1 LRFRSSGPLLKVAVV
16 AAFACVT
23 TNGIAA
29 DRAARAATP
38 ASSSAAVPS
47 LYLVRFEEP
56 ALAEFNNLRGGASA
70 EAGAKIPQVPGA
82 NGRSRLDVHSAQARS
97 YEAYLQERQQHHL
110 GDITNSLGRAPAAA
124 YAMHHALNAVV
135 LQLSPQEAQRLA
147 HVAGV
152 AAVEP
157 EQQLAMETDIAP
169 GFIDA
174 TSVWW
179 GTRSS
184 QDSLAARSFDT
195 VGFRG
200 DGVVVGDI
208 DTGYNSK
215 SPSFAPIDGNGYAIR
230 NPLGHNHFIGQCNVP
245 GISLA
250 GCNDK
255 VIGVYDELG
264 LTSGQTSP
272 LYSVEDGVSHGSQT
286 ACIAAGNA
294 RSATTGGY
302 TAAISGIAPHANL
315 VIYRVCSPYSSCSF
329 LAIVSAIDHAIADG
343 VVDALN
349 FSISGGT
356 DPWHDS
362 VSLAFLSAAD
372 AGIFVAAAAGN
383 TGAVAPN
390 QTPGTIEHFEPWLAT
405 VASSWHT
412 GGALTTVAPIVRTPA
427 RADALAAT
435 SLLGPAPFDEI
446 KPDLQA
452 PGMSILAAMAN
463 DGSASGPNLV
473 GMGNGTSMA
482 TPHVTGSAAL
492 LMGMHPDWTVQEVKS
507 ALMMSAH
514 ETGLTKADGVTPSD
528 YFDRGS
534 GRLEDF
540 DASNAGL
547 VLDET
552 AQDFS
557 AADPAN
563 GGDPSA
569 LNLAGMQKAT
579 CASSCSFTRYF
590 HSTQNHTVTWTASI
604 VKGPN
609 TGFSTVTVN
618 PSKFTLGAH
627 AYSNAVVVRAS
638 TTALPADG
646 SFHFAEIVLTPD
658 DVRLAPL
665 HLPLAV
671 AVP

>member
-1 LRFRSSGPLLKVAVV
+1 MKVRLSGLLPSMATAAMGVACLIASE
-16 AAFACVT
+16 AAC
-23 TNGIAA
+23 
-29 DRAARAATP
+29 
-38 ASSSAAVPS
+38 ASSAGTSP
-47 LYLVRFEEP
+47 YLVRFEEP
-56 ALAEFNNLRGGASA
+56 ALAAYNRSVFAAPLD
-70 EAGAKIPQVPGA
+70 AGVAIPQKQAAG
-82 NGRSRLDVHSAQARS
+82 GRARMDVHSPQAA
-97 YEAYLQERQQHHL
+97 AYLDRLQVQQDRHL
-110 GDITNSLGRAPAAA
+110 ADITVALGHAPAAVQ
-124 YAMHHALNAVV
+124 AMRHALNAVV
-135 LQLSPQEAQRLA
+135 LQLSAQEAQRLA

-152 AAVEP
+152 VAVEP
-157 EQQLAMETDIAP
+157 ERLLAVKTDIAP

-174 TSVWW
+174 SSVWA
-179 GTRSS
+179 GTRSNP
-184 QDSLAARSFDT
+184 DSLAVRSFDS

-200 DGVVVGDI
+200 DGVVIGDI
-208 DTGYNSK
+208 DTGYNSR
-215 SPSFAPIDGNGYAIR
+215 SPSFAAIDGNGYAIR

-264 LTSGQTSP
+264 LTSGQASP
-272 LYSVEDGVSHGSQT
+272 VFSVEDGVSHGSQT
-286 ACIAAGNA
+286 ASIAAGNT
-294 RSATTGGY
+294 RMATLNGY
-302 TAAISGIAPHANL
+302 TASVSGVAPHANL
-315 VIYRVCSPYSSCSF
+315 VIYRVCSPFTSCSF

-343 VVDALN
+343 IVDALN

-383 TGAVAPN
+383 TDPGTPN
-390 QTPGTIEHFEPWLAT
+390 QAPGTIEHFEPWLAT

-412 GGALTTVAPIVRTPA
+412 GGALTTVAPIVRTA
-427 RADALAAT
+427 AHGDALSAT
-435 SLLGPAPFDEI
+435 SLLGPAPFDAI

-452 PGMSILAAMAN
+452 PGMSILAAIAN
-463 DGSASGPNLV
+463 DGSANGPDLV

-482 TPHVTGSAAL
+482 APHVTGSAAL

-514 ETGLTKADGVTPSD
+514 EAGLTKANGVTPSD

-534 GRLEDF
+534 GRITDF
-540 DASNAGL
+540 DATNAGL

-552 AQDFS
+552 TQDFS
-557 AADPAN
+557 AADPAH
-563 GGDPSA
+563 GGDPGA
-569 LNLAGMQKAT
+569 LNLASMQKAA
-579 CASSCSFTRYF
+579 CASSCSFARYF
-590 HSTQNHTVTWTASI
+590 HSTQNHTVTWTAS
-604 VKGPN
+604 VAKGPN
-609 TGFSTVTVN
+609 AGFSTVTVS
-618 PSKFTLGAH
+618 PSKFTLAAH
-627 AYSNAVVVRAS
+627 AHSSAVVVRAS

-658 DVRLAPL
+658 DTKLSPL
-665 HLPLAV
+665 HLPVAV

>member
-1 LRFRSSGPLLKVAVV
+1 MKAGIFQSMRFPMAVALGI
-16 AAFACVT
+16 ACVVS
-23 TNGIAA
+23 NPSVFASA
-29 DRAARAATP
+29 AATSP
-38 ASSSAAVPS
+38 
-47 LYLVRFEEP
+47 YLVRFEEP
-56 ALAEFNNLRGGASA
+56 ALAAYNSSVFAAPADPATAIPERAS
-70 EAGAKIPQVPGA
+70 G
-82 NGRSRLDVHSAQARS
+82 NGRPRMDVNSDQAKSYLD
-97 YEAYLQERQQHHL
+97 YLQTRQDSHL
-110 GDITNSLGRAPAAA
+110 AAITGAIGHAPVAALA
-124 YAMHHALNAVV
+124 LRHALNAVV

-152 AAVEP
+152 VAFEP
-157 EQQLAMETDIAP
+157 ERQLAMETDIAP
-169 GFIDA
+169 GFIGA
-174 TSVWW
+174 TSVWV
-179 GTRSS
+179 GTRIS
-184 QDSLAARSFDT
+184 QDSLAARTFDN

-200 DGVVVGDI
+200 DGVVIGDI

-215 SPSFAPIDGNGYAIR
+215 SPSFAATDGNGYAIH

-264 LTSGQTSP
+264 LTGGQTSP
-272 LYSVEDGVSHGSQT
+272 MYSVEDGVGHGSQT
-286 ACIAAGNA
+286 ASIAAGNA
-294 RSATTGGY
+294 RSATFGGY
-302 TAAISGIAPHANL
+302 AASLSGIAPHANL
-315 VIYRVCSPYSSCSF
+315 VIYRVCSQYTSCSF

-383 TGAVAPN
+383 TDANHPVQA
-390 QTPGTIEHFEPWLAT
+390 PGTVVHFEPWLAT

-412 GGALTTVAPIVRTPA
+412 GGALTTVAPIVRTAA

-435 SLLGPAPFDEI
+435 TLLGPAPFDAI

-452 PGMSILAAMAN
+452 PGMSILAAIAN
-463 DGSASGPNLV
+463 DGSANGANLV
-473 GMGNGTSMA
+473 FMGNGTSMA
-482 TPHVTGSAAL
+482 APHVTGSAAL
-492 LMGMHPDWTVQEVKS
+492 LLGLHPDWTVQEVKS

-540 DASNAGL
+540 DAANVGL

-552 AQDFS
+552 AQNFS
-557 AADPAN
+557 GADPAN
-563 GGDPSA
+563 GGEPSA
-569 LNLAGMQKAT
+569 LNLASMQKAA
-579 CASSCSFTRYF
+579 CASSCSFSRYF

-604 VKGPN
+604 TKGPN
-609 TGFSTVTVN
+609 AGFSTVTVS
-618 PSKFTLGAH
+618 PSKFTLAAH
-627 AYSNAVVVRAS
+627 AHSNAVVLSAK
-638 TTALPADG
+638 TNTLPADG
-646 SFHFAEIVLTPD
+646 HFHFAEIVLTPD
-658 DVRLAPL
+658 DTRLRPL

>member
-1 LRFRSSGPLLKVAVV
+1 LKVRLSGLLPSMATAAIGV
-16 AAFACVT
+16 ACL
-23 TNGIAA
+23 IAHE
-29 DRAARAATP
+29 AAG
-38 ASSSAAVPS
+38 ASSAPTSP
-47 LYLVRFEEP
+47 YLVRFEEP
-56 ALAEFNNLRGGASA
+56 ALAAYNRSVFAAPHDARVAIPRKQSAGGRA
-70 EAGAKIPQVPGA
+70 
-82 NGRSRLDVHSAQARS
+82 RMDVHSAQAA
-97 YEAYLQERQQHHL
+97 AYLDRLQVQQDRHL
-110 GDITNSLGRAPAAA
+110 ADITAALGHAPAAVQ
-124 YAMHHALNAVV
+124 AMRHALNALV
-135 LQLSPQEAQRLA
+135 LQLSAQEAQRVA

-152 AAVEP
+152 VAIEP
-157 EQQLAMETDIAP
+157 ERQLALKTDIAP

-174 TSVWW
+174 ASVWS
-179 GTRSS
+179 GTRSNP
-184 QDSLAARSFDT
+184 DSLAVRSFDS

-200 DGVVVGDI
+200 DGVVIGDI

-215 SPSFAPIDGNGYAIR
+215 SPSFAAIDGNGYAIR

-264 LTSGQTSP
+264 LTSGQASP
-272 LYSVEDGVSHGSQT
+272 VYSVEDGVSHGSQT
-286 ACIAAGNA
+286 ASIAAGNP
-294 RSATTGGY
+294 RMATLDGY
-302 TAAISGIAPHANL
+302 MASVSGVAPHANL
-315 VIYRVCSPYSSCSF
+315 VIYRVCSPFSSCSF

-383 TGAVAPN
+383 TDPTTPN
-390 QTPGTIEHFEPWLAT
+390 QAPGTIEHFEPWLAT

-412 GGALTTVAPIVRTPA
+412 GGALTTVAPIVRTA
-427 RADALAAT
+427 THADALSAT
-435 SLLGPAPFDEI
+435 SLLGPAPFDAI
-446 KPDLQA
+446 KPDVQA

-463 DGSASGPNLV
+463 DGSANGPNLV

-482 TPHVTGSAAL
+482 APHVTGSAAL

-507 ALMMSAH
+507 ALMMSAR
-514 ETGLTKADGVTPSD
+514 EAGLTKANGVTPSD

-534 GRLEDF
+534 GRIADF
-540 DASNAGL
+540 DAANAGL

-552 AQDFS
+552 TQDFS

-563 GGDPSA
+563 GGDPGA
-569 LNLAGMQKAT
+569 LNLASMQKAA
-579 CASSCSFTRYF
+579 CASACSFTRYF
-590 HSTQNHTVTWTASI
+590 HSTQNHTVTWTAS
-604 VKGPN
+604 VAKGSN
-609 TGFSTVTVN
+609 AGFSTVTVS
-618 PSKFTLGAH
+618 PSKFTLAAH
-627 AYSNAVVVRAS
+627 AYSSAVVVRAS
-638 TTALPADG
+638 STALPADG

-658 DVRLAPL
+658 DTKLSPL
-665 HLPLAV
+665 HLPVAV